1 MERAGIIRIKAMGIL
16 SKISR
21 EKDSLMTDGDVCK
34 FVVESFETC
43 VTVSKGELTQAWFYV
58 LHKLSREGA
67 ADILIMGIRAGIGA
81 VITEEISIV
90 VEKTFQEILPR
101 NDIWSTCDD
110 PEISLWRHRILSD
123 IAYYPY
129 IVK

>member
-1 MERAGIIRIKAMGIL
+1 MVLCTSQVIARRRIGHP
-16 SKISR
+16 
-21 EKDSLMTDGDVCK
+21 DHG
-34 FVVESFETC
+34 
-43 VTVSKGELTQAWFYV
+43 
-58 LHKLSREGA
+58 
-67 ADILIMGIRAGIGA
+67 GIRAGIGA

-110 PEISLWRHRILSD
+110 PEIALWRHRILSD